1 MRSHELIPLLPFL
14 AEGLVRREHAPTR
27 AELDAAG
34 NAPRTF
40 LLLGPELA
48 ALKARIEAG
57 DHVLAEGVAKLRELA
72 DVHLSG
78 PALTVTEKQS
88 WPRNASANDYCSM
101 AIYYW
106 PDPNKKNGLPYV
118 RRDGAVNPE
127 AANTKRYDAKRLE
140 RFADALFHLSL
151 GYYFTGED
159 AYARRAAE
167 LLRVWFVDAKTRQTP
182 HFSFAQSIPGKVS
195 GQDFGIIE
203 ARRYLYVLDA
213 EALIA
218 THAEWRAEDRAAFRA
233 WFAAFDE
240 WLRTSEAGKKAAQRK
255 NNIGLW
261 TELQLAI
268 YALFLDDAPRAREL
282 ITDVVARR
290 LPDMVAPDGSQPE
303 EMQRERPYDYA
314 AFNMLAMMALAR
326 AGDSA
331 GLDIWWEQ
339 TADGRSFARALDWV
353 SRMAQSQLLG
363 REGEHGNLDATRAE
377 LEAETRALQVQR
389 KRAAEAETNYE
400 EMRARAAA
408 TVQQLSVAVRELED
422 MSVAQARTLRAPLY
436 STPIEHRAETQA
448 ELTELRESSAV
459 ARAEISR
466 LTEECANERERALEA
481 VRVAAES
488 QARLDFVR
496 AELEGVRA
504 ELAHQKAFSESGAAE
519 SAALQAR
526 VEELA
531 RAETAERDLRT
542 ELSEVMARA
551 GAAATKAAADLA
563 EARAAAQAAEQRA
576 DDILAHAEAAALA
589 AEQRAKGDLAE
600 AQALSDAVLAV
611 ARAELSQQADAANTR
626 VVELEAHVLE
636 ITERFHAELAAA
648 RAGASENEQVLRAE
662 LAQAQAR
669 AHTLADEIAQGQAAS
684 RVAQAA
690 LTDYLD
696 KIAHFTEVEEGR
708 RGEVL
713 VLREELRLVNER
725 ATQVQVA
732 LRAKESD
739 HRDSKAELERVRE
752 QRMQAEERASAAEKE
767 LRVERARAARELKQ
781 LQLRAEKAE
790 RLVAAVQSSTSWRF
804 TEPLRALGRT
814 IRGERALATP
824 NVNGA
829 AHADVNVGPVVLR
842 APVAS
847 ETNAMAATSGSAVR
861 AVPNGATTIEA
872 PPSSPKPTPKPVQPP
887 TVPIQVKSEPPVID
901 HTGPTPEE
909 MHAEY
914 VAKGLDKIAD
924 TFVLI
929 RVIGND
935 LYPRH
940 KKGQSREN
948 VQFVL
953 ENEPSLRNCEKRWV
967 LNRIVDPNEEAA
979 IISLLDKHGQS
990 YERVPFEWGAFAEA
1004 EFDFNCLPRGDF
1016 LINRE
1021 SESLGP
1027 EQRLRALVQIRRL
1040 KNNYV
1045 MNNNGARN
1053 TALKAGRRLAK
1064 WVLPWDGNCF
1074 LTTAAW
1080 EEIRSQVIERPMM
1093 KHFIVPMARITDNAD
1108 LLRADFRPEP
1118 QEEPQIIF
1126 RCDTEEN
1133 FDDRHPYGRRPK
1145 VELFWRLG
1153 VTGAWDRW
1161 QFDLW
1166 DLPKAPLSKEAKQF
1180 AYAGWVARLY
1190 SGQKHLEASDKNSFV
1205 KRGLARI
1212 EAIVSTL
1219 DYLDAER
1226 LRRAYSPD
1234 ALLIYSEAGIEALLR
1249 GARAPGDPWGRQ
1261 SEQLRRDA
1269 EAALTRGPYSVV
1281 DKTTAAPSG
1290 DPHDYW
1296 HPAPYWWPNPNTP
1309 DGLPYIKKDGQR
1321 VPGTELYEEGSE
1333 KYDRTSLQR
1342 VFDDTAALALAW
1354 RVHGKADYAAHGAK
1368 IVRRWFTDPATR
1380 MNPHLTYSQVRLG
1393 HLKNLGAHSGIIEM
1407 KDLYYFLDAV
1417 RLLEKSG
1424 AFSVQDAEG
1433 LREWLSEYDV
1443 WLHSSKQGM
1452 QERAA
1457 INNHG
1462 TWYDVQAAAIAAY
1475 LGNYERLSEI
1485 FRGARERVYT
1495 QFTPDGGQP
1504 DEMSRTLTAHYCCF
1518 NLQGWS
1524 VLADIAARCSDRLWR
1539 FETRDGRSIKK
1550 ALEWLLPYMEL
1561 TEWPHQQISPFDF
1574 ERFLPLF
1581 YAYEK
1586 QFGEFPL
1593 KQRFRVRERYE
1604 IKPGFYPHDGIRPYW
1619 AI

>member
-14 AEGLVRREHAPTR
+14 AEGLIGRENAPTR
-27 AELDAAG
+27 AELDAAAD
-34 NAPRTF
+34 APRTF
-40 LLLGPELA
+40 LLRGAELA
-48 ALKARIEAG
+48 ALKARLEAG
-57 DHVLAEGVAKLRELA
+57 DHVLAEGVSRLRELA

-78 PALTVTEKQS
+78 PAPTVTDKQS
-88 WPRNASANDYCSM
+88 WPRSASANDYCSM

-106 PDPNKKNGLPYV
+106 PDANKKNGLPYV

-127 AANTKRYDAKRLE
+127 SANTKRYDAKRLE
-140 RFADALFHLSL
+140 RFVDALFHLSL
-151 GYYFTGED
+151 AYYFTGEE
-159 AYARRAAE
+159 AYARRTAE
-167 LLRVWFVDAKTRQTP
+167 MLRVWFVEAKTRQTP
-182 HFSFAQSIPGKVS
+182 HFSFAQGIPGKVS

-213 EALIA
+213 EALIG
-218 THAEWRAEDRAAFRA
+218 THVAWRDEDRAAFRA

-240 WLRTSEAGKKAAQRK
+240 WLRTSDAGKKAAQRK

-268 YALFLDDAPRAREL
+268 YALFLDDAPRAQAL
-282 ITDVVARR
+282 IKDVVARR
-290 LPDMVAPDGSQPE
+290 LPEMIAPDGSQPE

-326 AGDSA
+326 AGDAA

-353 SRMAQSQLLG
+353 ARAAQAQMRG
-363 REGEHGNLDATRAE
+363 RENEYGDLDATRAE

-389 KRAAEAETNYE
+389 KRAAEAETGYDD
-400 EMRARAAA
+400 MRARAAA
-408 TVQQLSVAVRELED
+408 MVQQLSTAVRELED
-422 MSVAQARTLRAPLY
+422 MSVAQARTLRAPLHPA
-436 STPIEHRAETQA
+436 SARDNGQAQA
-448 ELTELRESSAV
+448 ELTELRESGAV

-466 LTEECANERERALEA
+466 LSEECANERERALEA
-481 VRVAAES
+481 VRMAAES

-496 AELEGVRA
+496 AELDGVRA
-504 ELAHQKAFSESGAAE
+504 ELADQKSSSESGAAE
-519 SAALQAR
+519 RAALQAR
-526 VEELA
+526 LEELA
-531 RAETAERDLRT
+531 RAEVAERDLRA
-542 ELSEVMARA
+542 ELSEANARA
-551 GAAATKAAADLA
+551 EAAAEKAAADLA
-563 EARAAAQAAEQRA
+563 DALAIAQAAEQRA
-576 DDILAHAEAAALA
+576 NDVLAQAEAAALA
-589 AEQRAKGDLAE
+589 VEQRAKDDLAE
-600 AQALSDAVLAV
+600 AQALAEAALAGV
-611 ARAELSQQADAANTR
+611 RAELAQQAEAADAR
-626 VVELEAHVLE
+626 VADMEQSF
-636 ITERFHAELAAA
+636 RAELAAA
-648 RAGASENEQVLRAE
+648 QARASEVEQDLRAE
-662 LAQAQAR
+662 LAQAQAHAR
-669 AHTLADEIAQGQAAS
+669 ALADEIAQGHAAS

-696 KIAHFTEVEEGR
+696 DIAHFKEAEEGR
-708 RGEVL
+708 RGEML
-713 VLREELRLVNER
+713 VLREELRLANER
-725 ATQVQVA
+725 AAQVQAA

-739 HRDSKAELERVRE
+739 YRDRKAELERVRE
-752 QRMQAEERASAAEKE
+752 ERGQAKQRASVAEKE
-767 LRVERARAARELKQ
+767 LRVERIRAARELKEV
-781 LQLRAEKAE
+781 LQRAEKAE
-790 RLVAAVQSSTSWRF
+790 RVAKVLQESTLWRV
-804 TEPLRALGRT
+804 TEPLRVLGRT
-814 IRGERALATP
+814 IRGGQALAAP
-824 NVNGA
+824 HVNGGGHVGGA
-829 AHADVNVGPVVLR
+829 SVGPVLLR
-842 APVAS
+842 SDAIAPAQ
-847 ETNAMAATSGSAVR
+847 ATVSVTK
-861 AVPNGATTIEA
+861 PLNGASAHAVQAPADSAPPPKVAEA
-872 PPSSPKPTPKPVQPP
+872 PRAAIQSKPAPANIESAPEHV
-887 TVPIQVKSEPPVID
+887 
-901 HTGPTPEE
+901 GPTTED
-909 MHAEY
+909 MQAEY
-914 VAKGLDKIAD
+914 VAKGLDKRPD
-924 TFVLI
+924 TFVLF

-948 VQFVL
+948 VQFIL
-953 ENEPSLRNCEKRWV
+953 ENEPPLRDCEKRWV
-967 LNRIVDPNEEAA
+967 LNRIVDPDEEAA
-979 IISLLDKHGQS
+979 VIALLEKHGQN
-990 YERVPFEWGAFAEA
+990 YERVPFDWDAFAET
-1004 EFDFNCLPRGDF
+1004 EFDFDCLPRGDF
-1016 LINRE
+1016 FVSGE
-1021 SESLGP
+1021 GETLGP
-1027 EQRLRALVQIRRL
+1027 EQRERASVQIRRL

-1053 TALKAGRRLAK
+1053 TALKAGRALAK

-1074 LTTAAW
+1074 VTTAAW

-1133 FDDRHPYGRRPK
+1133 FDERHPYGRRPK

-1153 VTGAWDRW
+1153 VTGGWDRW
-1161 QFDLW
+1161 QFDFW

-1180 AYAGWVARLY
+1180 SYAGWVARLY

-1205 KRGLARI
+1205 KRGLARV

-1226 LRRAYSPD
+1226 VRRAYAPD
-1234 ALLIYSEAGIEALLR
+1234 ALLIYSDAGIEALTR

-1269 EAALTRGPYSVV
+1269 EAALARGPYSVV
-1281 DKTTAAPSG
+1281 DKTTLAPSG
-1290 DPHDYW
+1290 DRHDYW

-1309 DGLPYIKKDGQR
+1309 DGLPYVKKDGQR

-1342 VFDDTAALALAW
+1342 VFDDTTALALAW
-1354 RVHGKADYAAHGAK
+1354 RVHRKAEYAAHGANM
-1368 IVRRWFTDPATR
+1368 VRRWFTDPATR

-1417 RLLEKSG
+1417 RLLEQAG
-1424 AFSVQDAEG
+1424 AFSTQDAEA
-1433 LREWLSEYDV
+1433 LRGWLSEYDV
-1443 WLHSSKQGM
+1443 WLRTSKQGG
-1452 QERAA
+1452 QECAA

-1475 LGNYERLSEI
+1475 LGDYARLAGI

-1495 QFTPDGGQP
+1495 QFTPDGEQP

-1518 NLQGWS
+1518 NLQGWTT
-1524 VLADIAARCSDRLWR
+1524 LADIAARCGDRLWR
-1539 FETRDGRSIKK
+1539 FETRDGRSIKR
-1550 ALEWLLPYMEL
+1550 ALDWLLPYMEL

-1581 YAYEK
+1581 YAYER

-1604 IKPGFYPHDGIRPYW
+1604 IKPSFYPHDGIRPYW